1 MCGLCRRN
9 PKSTILITAS
19 TTPQREFAWRIMPT
33 DRASEPSDQTVCSV
47 RVHSI
52 LTSLP
57 PLAGCAGAAGDR
69 GERRQGRHVASPALV
84 GPEAEAR
91 LGALEGVGA
100 VVPEEA
106 PAAPGGAHVPVGL
119 AVVVALTERQA
130 VRHGGGGGRLGSAD
144 LQSPVPQYLT
154 QSLSDRG
161 LPHCRGL
168 MSPQSH
174 LPLPPSSP
182 SSPAPAS
189 HLRSCRADCGLTEPS
204 WK

>member
-1 MCGLCRRN
+1 
-9 PKSTILITAS
+9 
-19 TTPQREFAWRIMPT
+19 MPT

-47 RVHSI
+47 SPHSV

-69 GERRQGRHVASPALV
+69 GERRQGRHVAPPALV

-106 PAAPGGAHVPVGL
+106 AAAPGGADVPVGQ
-119 AVVVALTERQA
+119 AVVVALTEREA
-130 VRHGGGGGRLGSAD
+130 VRHGGGGGRLGPPN
-144 LQSPVPQYLT
+144 LESPVPQYLA
-154 QSLSDRG
+154 QSLSDRW

-168 MSPQSH
+168 VSPESH
-174 LPLPPSSP
+174 LPLP
-182 SSPAPAS
+182 SPAPAS
-189 HLRSCRADCGLTEPS
+189 HLRRCRAV
-204 WK
+204 